1 MGGIQRG
8 GSPFLNGKAR
18 QLMIGGNWTDS
29 LSGKSFPTIN
39 PASGAV
45 LSQIAQ
51 GNKNDVDLAVA
62 AARAAFDGPWSKTK
76 PFERQAM
83 ILRLADLI
91 DKNFEELATLD
102 TLEMGAP
109 MKRAFGN
116 RQRALGLLRYYAG
129 QAVTISGDTLGNSLP
144 GDFLS
149 YTVKEPVGVVAA
161 ITPWN
166 GPTVGTLMKLG
177 PVLATGCTMVIKP
190 SEEASLAPLRIAE
203 LCLEAGIPEGV
214 YNVITG
220 YGHEAGAALAAHPDV
235 DKISFTG
242 SIATGQKIAQ
252 AATINLKRVTLELG
266 GKSPDIVFAD
276 ADLDAAVPGAALGCF
291 SNSGQICCA
300 GTRLFVER
308 PIYEEFTHRV
318 AEFGETLRLG
328 DGLDLDTDIGPLV
341 SSKQLDKV
349 CSYMDIG
356 RHEGAHT
363 ISGGARSAETKHA
376 SGYFVPPTVFVD
388 VKNEMRI
395 AQEEIFGPV
404 LSAIPFDG
412 IDEAI
417 AMSNQTVFGLGSGL
431 WTRDIS
437 KANRMAR
444 ALRAG
449 TVWINCYLAL
459 DPAVPFGGVGMSGYG
474 REMGPQQV
482 DDYLNIKS
490 VWTRFG

>member
-1 MGGIQRG
+1 MICAQRLL
-8 GSPFLNGKAR
+8 GSNPR
-18 QLMIGGNWTDS
+18 QHMIGGKWVNS
-29 LSGKSFPTIN
+29 LSGKTFSTIN
-39 PASGAV
+39 PANGAV
-45 LSQIAQ
+45 LAQIALGDSQ
-51 GNKNDVDLAVA
+51 DVDRAVA
-62 AARAAFDGPWSKTK
+62 AARAAFNGPWSKTK

-91 DKNFEELATLD
+91 ERHFEELATLD

-129 QAVTISGDTLGNSLP
+129 QAVTISGETLGNSLP
-144 GDFLS
+144 GEYLS
-149 YTVKEPVGVVAA
+149 YTVKEPIGVVAA

-177 PVLATGCTMVIKP
+177 PVLATGCTMILKP

-220 YGHEAGAALAAHPDV
+220 YGHDAGAALAAHPDV

-252 AATINLKRVTLELG
+252 AATVNLKRVTLELG

-276 ADLDAAVPGAALGCF
+276 ADLDAAVTGAALGCF

-300 GTRLFVER
+300 GTRLFIER
-308 PIYEEFTHRV
+308 SIYEEFTHRV
-318 AEFGETLRLG
+318 AEFGKTLRLG
-328 DGLDLDTDIGPLV
+328 NGLDLDTDIGPLV
-341 SSKQLDKV
+341 SSSQLDKV
-349 CSYMDIG
+349 SSYISIG
-356 RHEGAHT
+356 RDEGACT
-363 ISGGARSAETKHA
+363 ISGGGRSAESHHA
-376 SGYFVPPTVFVD
+376 SGYFMPPTVFVD
-388 VKNEMRI
+388 VNNNMRI

-404 LSAIPFDG
+404 LSAIPFDD
-412 IDEAI
+412 IDQVI
-417 AMSNQTVFGLGSGL
+417 AMSNQTIFGLGSGL

-437 KANRMAR
+437 KANRLAK

-490 VWTRFG
+490 VWTCFG